1 MASYRERRASDRYP
15 PGGMNRLLAILIFG
29 FILMALLRVF
39 VLYG

>member
-1 MASYRERRASDRYP
+1 MGSYWERRASDRYP
-15 PGGMNRLLAILIFG
+15 PGGMNRLLAILICG